1 MIPVRGTSVSF
12 FVPGEPK
19 SQGSMKTVTPKGGT
33 KPVVIHSN
41 KALVPWRR
49 TVAQAA
55 DYLVREPFYGGVTVD
70 LTFFMHRPKSVT
82 RPHPITRSSYDLDK
96 LIRAVFDALTDSGAI
111 EDDSRVVEA
120 RARKVYV
127 TELVN
132 AGVQI
137 RIDALPDDWFP
148 FPTGAARVY
157 EGIEPDMDEY
167 VRRLRTGTT

>member
-12 FVPGEPK
+12 FVPGEPV

-41 KALVPWRR
+41 KALAPWRR

-70 LTFFMHRPKSVT
+70 LTFFMLRPKTVT

-111 EDDSRVVEA
+111 EDDSRVVEVSS
-120 RARKVYV
+120 RKLYV
-127 TELVN
+127 SKITE
-132 AGVQI
+132 AGVNI
-137 RIDALPDDWFP
+137 AISAIADDWP
-148 FPTGAARVY
+148 NTP
-157 EGIEPDMDEY
+157 
-167 VRRLRTGTT
+167 